1 MNKKKIIFIVVLVV
15 LVLSLAYFLLN
26 GSDKGLE
33 VSTIEVSNTNILRTV
48 DMSGGIFANE
58 IQEITL
64 PQGIRVLKVNF
75 LENDPVKVGD
85 VIGILDTSQLNIQ
98 LEKAKINLNQLE
110 ADIKDPG
117 RKIPSGDRGIL
128 ANNIDKA
135 NESYKKAEGDLSLAK
150 ERLEDLR
157 ILYENGAISQAELN
171 NQINLVGTLEVG
183 LKTASL
189 NVKDAKL
196 KLSDYSNQ
204 TATTRDDLTRQRQA
218 SLLDIEAIKDDI
230 EDSTI
235 KAEING
241 LITKLDLK
249 ENRLTKDNELVRIQ
263 DPNSFKFIALVP
275 QEDALLIEK
284 DQKAKVVI
292 AGVANEYQGIVSSKS
307 KTASVD
313 QSSGSSTP
321 KVEIKIDILNEDN
334 YFVSGFDADARVETG
349 LVENTLSLN
358 NEAIKKD
365 EGGNYFVFLVD
376 SNNKAKKTII
386 ETGLTDGYKTQ
397 IVSGLSLG
405 DKVVSNP
412 PIELKD
418 GSLLKIK

>member
-33 VSTIEVSNTNILRTV
+33 VSTIEVSNANILRTV

-110 ADIKDPG
+110 ADINDPG

-135 NESYKKAEGDLSLAK
+135 NESYKKAEGDLNLAK

-196 KLSDYSNQ
+196 KLSDYSSQ

-263 DPNSFKFIALVP
+263 DPNSFKL
-275 QEDALLIEK
+275 
-284 DQKAKVVI
+284 
-292 AGVANEYQGIVSSKS
+292 
-307 KTASVD
+307 
-313 QSSGSSTP
+313 
-321 KVEIKIDILNEDN
+321 
-334 YFVSGFDADARVETG
+334 
-349 LVENTLSLN
+349 
-358 NEAIKKD
+358 
-365 EGGNYFVFLVD
+365 
-376 SNNKAKKTII
+376 
-386 ETGLTDGYKTQ
+386 
-397 IVSGLSLG
+397 
-405 DKVVSNP
+405 
-412 PIELKD
+412 
-418 GSLLKIK
+418 